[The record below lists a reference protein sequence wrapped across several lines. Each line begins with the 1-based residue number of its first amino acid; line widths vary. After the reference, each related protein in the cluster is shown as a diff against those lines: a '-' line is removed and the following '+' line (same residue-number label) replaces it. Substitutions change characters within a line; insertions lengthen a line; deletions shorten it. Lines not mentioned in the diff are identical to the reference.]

1 MPAARG
7 WGPAALA
14 EPPGGSGRV
23 RAAGRR
29 GFHRPPVRPV
39 RGRGRARRPPDFWR
53 VHTSPGGIHGA
64 LQKRRAPVTGTGVT
78 AFECTIAVE
87 DVAATAA
94 AIETHGGQLTMQPFE
109 MEHVGT
115 LVMFKDTEGNTVG
128 AMQYL
133 PGIR

>member
-1 MPAARG
+1 MFNIPDLLFNFPG
-7 WGPAALA
+7 FSVHL
-14 EPPGGSGRV
+14 PPDWAFKILRITQ
-23 RAAGRR
+23 
-29 GFHRPPVRPV
+29 
-39 RGRGRARRPPDFWR
+39 PDFWR

-115 LVMFKDTEGNTVG
+115 FVMFKDTEGNTVG

>member
-1 MPAARG
+1 MFG
-7 WGPAALA
+7 WTF
-14 EPPGGSGRV
+14 EPWG
-23 RAAGRR
+23 
-29 GFHRPPVRPV
+29 
-39 RGRGRARRPPDFWR
+39 PPDFWR

-115 LVMFKDTEGNTVG
+115 PALLATRPPSTGGWRTHGLPPQLVNRGRRHAAHRGGFRRPSHVRATASTGTCSS
-128 AMQYL
+128 ASS
-133 PGIR
+133 

>member
-1 MPAARG
+1 MPNDVAHFAIHADDCQRAKRFYEEVFG
-7 WGPAALA
+7 WTF
-14 EPPGGSGRV
+14 EPWG
-23 RAAGRR
+23 
-29 GFHRPPVRPV
+29 
-39 RGRGRARRPPDFWR
+39 PPDFWR

-87 DVAATAA
+87 DVAAIAT
-94 AIETHGGQLTMQPFE
+94 AIETHGGQLTKQPFE
-109 MEHVGT
+109 IEHVGT